1 MREKGWAMT
10 IVEAGRTVIGGVDTH
25 LDVHVAAALDP
36 IGGVLGVES
45 FDASPRGYKAM
56 FEWMGAFGTV
66 SKVGVEGTGAY
77 GAGLGRFLRKAGV
90 EVVEVDR
97 PNRQARRTKGKSD
110 PADAVEAAR
119 AVLSGRATGT
129 PKSRDGNV
137 EAIRA
142 LLVAKRSARDARVR
156 ALHQMRQLSYT
167 GPDQLRS
174 RLKDLSITD
183 LVAETAAMRPRATGD
198 PVVYATKMA
207 LAALGRR
214 VLSLEDELVGINDLL
229 TKLVTACAPEML
241 ELFGVGIDTT
251 ATLLVTAGDNPE
263 RLRSEATWAH
273 LCGVAPIEAS
283 SGKVTRHRLDR
294 GGDRNANQALWRIV
308 MTRLACDPRTREYME
323 RRTKEG
329 RSKREVIRILKRY
342 VAREVSSTF
351 PALRSPSGGPGSVDT
366 RRPHGLAFIRSA
378 APPLGT
384 IARKRNDA
392 WLSKSLP
399 SPSSGS

>member
-1 MREKGWAMT
+1 
-10 IVEAGRTVIGGVDTH
+10 
-25 LDVHVAAALDP
+25 
-36 IGGVLGVES
+36 
-45 FDASPRGYKAM
+45 M

-66 SKVGVEGTGAY
+66 SKVGVDGTGAY
-77 GAGLGRFLRKAGV
+77 GAGLGRFLKKAGV

-97 PNRQARRTKGKSD
+97 PNRQARRSKGKSD

-174 RLKDLSITD
+174 RLKDLSITE
-183 LVAETAAMRPRATGD
+183 LVAETAAMRPRSSGD
-198 PVVYATKMA
+198 PVVYATKVS

-214 VLSLEDELVGINDLL
+214 VLSLEDELVGIDELL
-229 TKLVTACAPEML
+229 SDLVTRCAPEML
-241 ELFGVGIDTT
+241 ELFGVGIDTA

-283 SGKVTRHRLDR
+283 SGKVKRHRLDR

-308 MTRLACDPRTREYME
+308 MTRLSFDPRTREYME

-342 VAREVSSTF
+342 VAREVY
-351 PALRSPSGGPGSVDT
+351 
-366 RRPHGLAFIRSA
+366 
-378 APPLGT
+378 
-384 IARKRNDA
+384 KY
-392 WLSKSLP
+392 LP
-399 SPSSGS
+399 RA

>member
-1 MREKGWAMT
+1 
-10 IVEAGRTVIGGVDTH
+10 
-25 LDVHVAAALDP
+25 
-36 IGGVLGVES
+36 
-45 FDASPRGYKAM
+45 M

-142 LLVAKRSARDARVR
+142 LLVAKRSARDARLR

-167 GPDQLRS
+167 GPDQVRS
-174 RLKDLSITD
+174 RLKDLSITE
-183 LVAETAAMRPRATGD
+183 LVAQTAAMRPRFSGD
-198 PVVYATKMA
+198 RVVYATKVA

-214 VLSLEDELVGINDLL
+214 VLCLEDELVGIDELLGDL
-229 TKLVTACAPEML
+229 VRACAPEML
-241 ELFGVGIDTT
+241 ELFGVGIDTA

-308 MTRLACDPRTREYME
+308 MTRLSFDPRTREYME

-342 VAREVSSTF
+342 VAREIF
-351 PALRSPSGGPGSVDT
+351 
-366 RRPHGLAFIRSA
+366 
-378 APPLGT
+378 
-384 IARKRNDA
+384 
-392 WLSKSLP
+392 KSLP
-399 SPSSGS
+399 RA

>member
-1 MREKGWAMT
+1 MT
-10 IVEAGRTVIGGVDTH
+10 IVEPGRTVIGGVDTH

-45 FDASPRGYKAM
+45 FDAGPQGYKAM
-56 FEWMGAFGTV
+56 LKWMGAFGRV

-77 GAGLGRFLRKAGV
+77 GAGLGRFLAKAGV

-129 PKSRDGNV
+129 PKTRDGNV

-142 LLVAKRSARDARVR
+142 LLVAKRSARDARLR

-167 GPDQLRS
+167 APDQLRS
-174 RLKDLSITD
+174 RLKDLSITE
-183 LVAETAAMRPRATGD
+183 LVDETAAMRPRASGD
-198 PVVYATKMA
+198 PVVYATKVS

-214 VLSLEDELVGINDLL
+214 VLSLEDELIGIDELL
-229 TKLVTACAPEML
+229 TTLVTTCAPEML
-241 ELFGVGIDTT
+241 ELFGVGIDTA

-308 MTRLACDPRTREYME
+308 MTRLSWDPRTREYME

-342 VAREVSSTF
+342 VAREVF
-351 PALRSPSGGPGSVDT
+351 
-366 RRPHGLAFIRSA
+366 
-378 APPLGT
+378 
-384 IARKRNDA
+384 KY
-392 WLSKSLP
+392 LP
-399 SPSSGS
+399 RA